1 MLNIN
6 LVLMNCTCGYNIFLI
21 TIGYF
26 TATCI
31 LFYSIDAYA
40 TFDRAI
46 YTVVEGANNV
56 PSLIINTTFPTG
68 DVQLQISQGDYNIH

>member
-6 LVLMNCTCGYNIFLI
+6 LVLMNCTCGYIYLPYHD
-21 TIGYF
+21 YF
-26 TATCI
+26 TTTCI

-56 PSLIINTTFPTG
+56 PSPIINTTFPTG

>member
-6 LVLMNCTCGYNIFLI
+6 LALMNCTCGYNIS
-21 TIGYF
+21 IGYF
-26 TATCI
+26 TTTCI

-56 PSLIINTTFPTG
+56 PSPIINTTFPTG